1 MNLSDNAKGISL
13 AIFGIITLSPDSLLI
28 RLINTDIWTTT
39 FLRSVFVGVS
49 LLVFMLVLYRG
60 ETLRQFKLMD
70 RYALLTIVFI
80 AGTNFFFVASIQSTS
95 VAHTLI
101 IVGAAPVVAAILGLV
116 FIREKVTRQTW
127 ITIAVVIISLIF
139 VVYDNQKSTLIGDL
153 FALIVLLLWSSI
165 FIFSRLTRSS
175 NMLGAMCISGF
186 ISASWS
192 YPLADLSNLDSNQ
205 IGLGLLLGCL
215 VGAALSQI
223 TLAPR
228 FIPVAEVAVFMPLET
243 VFGSLLV
250 WWILDEYPGIISIL
264 AGSTMVL
271 AIMLSSYYQ
280 IKYSTTSSLKTRDI
294 V

>member
-1 MNLSDNAKGISL
+1 MNLSDNAKGFSL
-13 AIFGIITLSPDSLLI
+13 ALLGIITLSPDSLLI
-28 RLINTDIWTTT
+28 RLIDTDVWTTT
-39 FLRSVFVGVS
+39 FLRSVFVGLS

-60 ETLRQFKLMD
+60 KTLQQFKQMD
-70 RYALLTIVFI
+70 RYALLTTVFI
-80 AGTNFFFVASIQSTS
+80 AGTNFFFVASVQNTS

-101 IVGAAPVVAAILGLV
+101 IVGAAPVVAAIFGLV

-153 FALIVLLLWSSI
+153 YALIVLLLWSSI
-165 FIFSRLTRSS
+165 FIFGRLTSTS

-186 ISASWS
+186 ISATWS
-192 YPLADLSNLDSNQ
+192 CSLADLS
-205 IGLGLLLGCL
+205 GLATSQLGLSLLLGCL

-228 FIPVAEVAVFMPLET
+228 FIPAAEVAVFMPLET

-250 WWILDEYPGIISIL
+250 WWILDEYPGLISIL
-264 AGSTMVL
+264 AGSIMVL
-271 AIMLSSYYQ
+271 AIMLSSYFQ
-280 IKYSTTSSLKTRDI
+280 IKHSAS
-294 V
+294 

>member
-1 MNLSDNAKGISL
+1 MNLSDNAKGFSL
-13 AIFGIITLSPDSLLI
+13 ALLGIITLSPDSLLI
-28 RLINTDIWTTT
+28 RLIDTDVWTTT
-39 FLRSVFVGVS
+39 FLRSVFVGLS

-60 ETLRQFKLMD
+60 KTLQQFKQMD
-70 RYALLTIVFI
+70 RYALLTTVFI
-80 AGTNFFFVASIQSTS
+80 AGTNFFFVASVQNTS

-153 FALIVLLLWSSI
+153 YALIVLLLWSSI
-165 FIFSRLTRSS
+165 FIFGRLTSTS

-186 ISASWS
+186 ISATWS
-192 YPLADLSNLDSNQ
+192 CSLADLS
-205 IGLGLLLGCL
+205 GLATSQLGLSLLLGCL

-228 FIPVAEVAVFMPLET
+228 FIPAAEVAVFMPLET

-250 WWILDEYPGIISIL
+250 WWILDEYPGLISIL
-264 AGSTMVL
+264 AGSIMVL
-271 AIMLSSYYQ
+271 AIMLSSYFQ
-280 IKYSTTSSLKTRDI
+280 IKHSAS
-294 V
+294 

>member
-13 AIFGIITLSPDSLLI
+13 ALLGIITLSPDSLLI
-28 RLINTDIWTTT
+28 RLIDTDVWTTT
-39 FLRSVFVGVS
+39 FLRSVFVGLS

-60 ETLRQFKLMD
+60 KILQQFKQMD

-80 AGTNFFFVASIQSTS
+80 AGTNFFFVASVQNTS

-153 FALIVLLLWSSI
+153 YALIVLLLWSSI
-165 FIFSRLTRSS
+165 FIFGRLTSTS

-186 ISASWS
+186 ISATWS
-192 YPLADLSNLDSNQ
+192 CSLADLS
-205 IGLGLLLGCL
+205 GLAASQLGLSLLLGCL

-228 FIPVAEVAVFMPLET
+228 FIPAAEVAVFMPLET

-250 WWILDEYPGIISIL
+250 WWILDEYPGLISIL

-271 AIMLSSYYQ
+271 AIMLSSYFQ
-280 IKYSTTSSLKTRDI
+280 IKHSAS
-294 V
+294 